1 MSHAFKRPDRKTVA
15 GLTNTMVLFSDD
27 FGGAA
32 LDNRWLVLQGGQ
44 GAVNIGDTN
53 VPASMTA
60 QAAIGS
66 GTTGM
71 TYSVASSALTVNM
84 NTTSAAELWFVSSQ
98 IFGGSEDITVVL
110 SKAQALAANSLF
122 IGLAECDPL
131 SGNLLLNPN
140 LANDFTNRGGVEF
153 AATANL
159 QTAAV
164 QTVADSSSVVASNSG
179 ASFAPANM
187 TTAFETVIELH
198 AEDVIASASVVDTVG
213 GKQPAALRVS
223 SQVPNDTK
231 AYKLVLRFKNV
242 SAPGSNTVVTV
253 SRILVV
259 DSQEMRVEVVS
270 GRGDQNAQKAMAVNI
285 AQGLASGSL
294 GSVTMD
300 GVSDGATYNASLTVT
315 GVFNLNGATGF
326 GTTGFGWGEVSF
338 PSPGTS
344 TQVWIE
350 GSPDGGTTWISVPAW
365 QNSSVTAP
373 NASPTLTFFPSVYAN
388 WMFPVQFPL
397 MRVRLSAIAGGTC
410 SAYLMLKRGLVPTP
424 IVVSTV
430 KADSNSLAR
439 WTAGASGVIKSSAG
453 TIKSWVLQ
461 NTNAAARYLQ
471 IYNKATA
478 GVPGTDTP
486 ILTIPMAA
494 TSIQALSGL
503 GVYAATGLS
512 WAITTDA
519 AGATIGATG
528 DIVGAVEYL

>member
-1 MSHAFKRPDRKTVA
+1 MSHAFKRPDRRTITDV
-15 GLTNTMVLFSDD
+15 TNTVGIWSDD
-27 FGGAA
+27 FGGSA
-32 LDNRWLVLQGGQ
+32 LDNRWTVLQGGQ
-44 GAVNIGDTN
+44 GAVSVGDTN

-71 TYSVASSALTVNM
+71 TYSVAASALTVNM
-84 NTTSAAELWFVSSQ
+84 NTTSGAELWFVSTTT
-98 IFGGSEDITVVL
+98 FGGSEDITVVL
-110 SKAQALAANSLF
+110 SKSQALAANSLF

-131 SGNLLLNPN
+131 TGNLLLNPN

-153 AATANL
+153 AATTNL
-159 QTAAV
+159 QAAAV

-179 ASFAPANM
+179 AAFAPANM

-231 AYKLVLRFKNV
+231 AYKLVMRFKNV
-242 SAPGSNTVVTV
+242 SGPATNTIVTV
-253 SRILVV
+253 GRILVV
-259 DSQEMRVEVVS
+259 DSQEMRVEVTS
-270 GRGDQNAQKAMAVNI
+270 GRGDQNAQKAVAVNL
-285 AQGLASGSL
+285 AQGLSTGSL

-300 GVSDGATYNASLTVT
+300 AVSDGALYNASLSAT

-326 GTTGFGWGEVSF
+326 NTAGFGWGEVAF
-338 PSPGTS
+338 PSPAVG

-350 GSPDGGTTWISVPAW
+350 GSPDGGTTWISVLSW
-365 QNSSVTAP
+365 QNSSVSSP
-373 NASPTLTFFPSVYAN
+373 NAVPAATFYPTIYAT

-397 MRVRLSAIAGGTC
+397 MRVRLSSISSGTIT
-410 SAYLMLKRGLVPTP
+410 AYLMLKRGQVPAP
-424 IVVSTV
+424 IVVSTIKV
-430 KADSNSLAR
+430 DANSVAR
-439 WTAGASGVIKSSAG
+439 WTSGASGVIKASNG
-453 TIKSWVLQ
+453 IIKSWIVQ

-471 IYNKATA
+471 IYNKAAA
-478 GVPGTDTP
+478 GIPGTDTP

-494 TSIQALSGL
+494 TSLQSLSGIAIL
-503 GVYAATGLS
+503 AGTGLS

-519 AGATIGATG
+519 PGVTAGASG